1 MRKLRWIAL
10 VMAIG
15 LALLGTAGCGR
26 LSSTASKNT
35 KNPTIGVTVYD
46 MTSFITLGKQ
56 GVDTEAKSLG
66 ANVLWRSANND
77 VNTQDS
83 QIQSF
88 INQKVDAI
96 VVAAVNASTLGP
108 QLQAAQQAGIPVFGV
123 NLALNEPAF
132 SQLKA
137 YVGPDDVAAGSQEAK
152 YLAQGIG
159 GQGGVVIMQGPIGSS
174 AEIDRT
180 KGINQELSAHPGLKA
195 LATQPANWDRK
206 KAHDLMANLL
216 SSFGSQ
222 INGVIAENDD
232 MAIGAIQA
240 LTETGKLASVKVVGI
255 DGIQDGM
262 KAVQGGQEYESNLQD
277 APLELG
283 MGLVVA
289 VKSLRGEAV
298 PQKALLKM
306 PPLTK
311 DTVTKYYDQMYG
323 DTNAFLQ
330 GLPALIDANL
340 ASGDYAKQ

>member
-195 LATQPANWDRK
+195 
-206 KAHDLMANLL
+206 NLL